1 MLKENIENR
10 IIHLLSKCEFRFKKL
25 SHYFGCKSRID
36 KLYLENILEKM
47 QIQGLI
53 YFNEGIYQLFP
64 KKFLITT
71 IEEMNH
77 KKEGHTAC
85 FKNAKNVL
93 IPIKEQN
100 LNGAMVG
107 DIVVLDEKN
116 RMVQKILK
124 RKINHIH
131 CEVILE
137 DSIKK
142 LKPLRVLGSD
152 YLNVRIA
159 HRDMKKLIPG
169 EIILVELTVD
179 KYDSYYEGNM
189 IDFVGHKDDPDIAL
203 NIIASNHGFLLNHSK
218 EALEEAYK
226 IPTKVEEKDRI
237 GRLDLRQEEIFTI
250 DGIYTK
256 DMDDAVGLKELSNGN
271 YELSVSIADVNHYI
285 KPSSHLWNEAK
296 ERSTSLYMVN
306 SVIPMFPH
314 ILSNG
319 ICSLNESED
328 RLALTC
334 FITLN
339 NEGKILEYKV
349 LPTVINSKKKMNYR
363 DVQQVIDGNVV
374 NGYEPFVKTL
384 QNMYKLSRILKE
396 KRNAIPFDSK
406 DISYTF
412 DENKNIIDIN
422 KQKNNDAMNIIEEFM
437 ILANVCMANYSTF
450 LSMATPYRIHEV
462 PDAYKVD
469 ELFNQLKLAK
479 YDVNDCIAQNLY
491 ETLNNILRKYQNSL
505 DYPYI
510 SNLILKTMKRAKYSN
525 YNEGHYAL
533 KENYYAHFTSPI
545 RRFPDLLLHY
555 QIHTVLDKTYPDNTI
570 GEKEME
576 ELCSHASFMEQAAD
590 QAEKEADEY
599 TVLRYMKSHPEKI
612 YRGYIDKLEENY
624 ISIVISTGIK
634 GRISYQ
640 NLSNELTIDQEK
652 GAIYFHKNV
661 YLKTGNVCLFQVKN
675 IDLSRNEVELQ
686 LEKNLSVRE
695 YDKDFSRI
703 LKKAD

>member
-1 MLKENIENR
+1 
-10 IIHLLSKCEFRFKKL
+10 
-25 SHYFGCKSRID
+25 
-36 KLYLENILEKM
+36 
-47 QIQGLI
+47 
-53 YFNEGIYQLFP
+53 
-64 KKFLITT
+64 
-71 IEEMNH
+71 
-77 KKEGHTAC
+77 
-85 FKNAKNVL
+85 
-93 IPIKEQN
+93 
-100 LNGAMVG
+100 
-107 DIVVLDEKN
+107 
-116 RMVQKILK
+116 
-124 RKINHIH
+124 
-131 CEVILE
+131 
-137 DSIKK
+137 
-142 LKPLRVLGSD
+142 
-152 YLNVRIA
+152 
-159 HRDMKKLIPG
+159 MKKLIPG

-189 IDFVGHKDDPDIAL
+189 IDLVGHKDDPDIAL

-218 EALEEAYK
+218 EALEEAYNM
-226 IPTKVEEKDRI
+226 PTKVEEKERI

-285 KPSSHLWNEAK
+285 KSGSHLWNEAK
-296 ERSTSLYMVN
+296 ERSTSLYMIN

-412 DENKNIIDIN
+412 DESKNIIDIN

-462 PDAYKVD
+462 PDA
-469 ELFNQLKLAK
+469 
-479 YDVNDCIAQNLY
+479 
-491 ETLNNILRKYQNSL
+491 
-505 DYPYI
+505 
-510 SNLILKTMKRAKYSN
+510 
-525 YNEGHYAL
+525 
-533 KENYYAHFTSPI
+533 
-545 RRFPDLLLHY
+545 
-555 QIHTVLDKTYPDNTI
+555 
-570 GEKEME
+570 
-576 ELCSHASFMEQAAD
+576 
-590 QAEKEADEY
+590 
-599 TVLRYMKSHPEKI
+599 
-612 YRGYIDKLEENY
+612 
-624 ISIVISTGIK
+624 
-634 GRISYQ
+634 
-640 NLSNELTIDQEK
+640 
-652 GAIYFHKNV
+652 
-661 YLKTGNVCLFQVKN
+661 
-675 IDLSRNEVELQ
+675 
-686 LEKNLSVRE
+686 
-695 YDKDFSRI
+695 
-703 LKKAD
+703 